1 MADKTGYGKVHFIT
15 QTRLRPKRAMA
26 GKPSRTMASLS
37 PLTGSLG
44 HRRAAHLL
52 RRTSFNFTKP
62 KVDLM
67 AGQTAAQA
75 INSILQLN
83 AFQQSQPIYKDLQT
97 PGSPVQTWILPLPGL
112 PANTP
117 AQDFILRRWL
127 MIWWCNE
134 ALRDTGIGHKM
145 QFFFHQFMQ
154 TSANESRSHMF
165 FDYLQLMR
173 WAALG
178 NFKKLAYKIVVDN
191 NMLFYLN
198 NQQNS
203 KNNPNEN
210 FAREYLELFTI
221 GKGPQIGPGDYTNYT
236 EDDIVQAA
244 KVLTGF
250 RVRINRDVVDAETG
264 IPRGDVQFNQHATG
278 SKTFSSKF
286 NNTVIAGATDAA
298 GMWVEL
304 QAFVNMIFAQPETAK
319 NLCRRLYR
327 FLVSRNITTEIETDI
342 IVPLSNTLIANN
354 FEVKPVLQQ
363 LLQSQHFFD
372 ADDSDNV
379 DEIIG
384 GMIKSPIELNYQTLS
399 FFGMP
404 LPDPVNNTP
413 SYFQLF
419 DAGMLQRAFGT
430 ANFPL
435 FFPSDV
441 AGYPAYYSDPGFSHQ
456 WFDSSTIIT
465 RYKVGEMF
473 LSGKLTIGG
482 QVNQPLGT
490 KLDIAPWVK
499 NSGVISNA
507 LDSQTLVENLL
518 KYLLPE
524 PVDADRFNY
533 FHVQV
538 FLDNLPPTDWTY
550 EWQNYLNTNNA
561 TEVTLALERLIKAIM
576 YSPEYQTF

>member
-1 MADKTGYGKVHFIT
+1 
-15 QTRLRPKRAMA
+15 
-26 GKPSRTMASLS
+26 MASLS

-62 KVDLM
+62 KVDQM

-75 INSILQLN
+75 IASHLQLN
-83 AFQQSQPIYKDLQT
+83 PLQLSQPIYKDLAVQ
-97 PGSPVQTWILPLPGL
+97 GSPVVTWLLPLPGTPQANL
-112 PANTP
+112 PTD
-117 AQDFILRRWL
+117 DFVLRRWN

-154 TSANESRSHMF
+154 TTANTGRNSGF
-165 FDYLQLMR
+165 FDYLQLLR
-173 WAALG
+173 WGALG
-178 NFKKLAYKIVVDN
+178 NFKKLAYKMVVDN
-191 NMLFYLN
+191 NMLLYLN
-198 NQQNS
+198 NNQNTA
-203 KNNPNEN
+203 NNPNEN
-210 FAREYLELFTI
+210 FAREFFELFTI

-250 RVRINRDVVDAETG
+250 RTRFNRDVVDAETD
-264 IPRGDVQFNQHATG
+264 IPRGDAQFNQHAPG

-286 NNTVIAGATDAA
+286 NNTVIAGATNVT

-304 QAFVNMIFAQPETAK
+304 QAFVDMIFAQPETAK

-327 FLVSRNITTEIETDI
+327 HFVSRNITTEIETDI
-342 IVPLSNTLIANN
+342 IVPLANTLIANN

-384 GMIKSPIELNYQTLS
+384 GMVKSPLELNYHTMS

-404 LPDPVNNTP
+404 LPDPMTNTAG
-413 SYFQLF
+413 YRQIFEL
-419 DAGMLQRAFGT
+419 GMLQRAFGT
-430 ANFPL
+430 ANLPL
-435 FFPSDV
+435 FFASDV
-441 AGYPAYYSDPGFSHQ
+441 AGYPAYYSDPDFSHQ
-456 WFDSSTIIT
+456 WFNSSTIIT
-465 RYKVGEMF
+465 RYKVGEMY

-482 QVNQPLGT
+482 GNQANNPLGT

-499 NSGVISNA
+499 NSGAISNA
-507 LDSQTLVENLL
+507 LDSQILVEDLL

-524 PVDADRFNY
+524 EVDTDRFNY
-533 FHVQV
+533 FHIQV
-538 FLDNLPPTDWTY
+538 FLDNLPPADWTY
-550 EWQNYLNTNNA
+550 EWQNYLNTNDA
-561 TEVTLALERLIKAIM
+561 TEVTLALQRLIKAIM

>member
-1 MADKTGYGKVHFIT
+1 
-15 QTRLRPKRAMA
+15 
-26 GKPSRTMASLS
+26 MASLS

-52 RRTSFNFTKP
+52 RRVSFNYTKP

-75 INSILQLN
+75 IASLLQLN
-83 AFQQSQPIYKDLQT
+83 PLQQSQPIYKDLAVQ
-97 PGSPVQTWILPLPGL
+97 GSLVETWLLPLPGS
-112 PANTP
+112 PANVPTD
-117 AQDFILRRWL
+117 DFVLRRWI

-145 QFFFHQFMQ
+145 QFFYHQFMQ
-154 TSANESRSHMF
+154 TTANTSRSSSF

-173 WAALG
+173 WGALG
-178 NFKKLAYKIVVDN
+178 NFKKLAYKLVVDN
-191 NMLFYLN
+191 NMLVYLN
-198 NQQNS
+198 NTQNT

-210 FAREYLELFTI
+210 FSREFLELFTI

-236 EDDIVQAA
+236 EDDIVEAA

-250 RVRINRDVVDAETG
+250 RTRANRDVVDAETG
-264 IPRGDVQFNQHATG
+264 IPRGDVQFSQHATG

-286 NNTVIAGATDAA
+286 NNTVIPGATNAA

-304 QAFVNMIFAQPETAK
+304 QAFVDMIFAQPETAK

-327 FLVSRNITTEIETDI
+327 TFVSRNITTEIETDI
-342 IVPLSNTLIANN
+342 IVPLANTLVANN

-379 DEIIG
+379 DEIVG
-384 GMIKSPIELNYQTLS
+384 GMLKSPLELNYQTMS

-404 LPDPVNNTP
+404 LPDPVANTAI
-413 SYFQLF
+413 YFQIF
-419 DAGMLQRAFGT
+419 ERGMLQRAFGT
-430 ANFPL
+430 ANLPL
-435 FFPSDV
+435 FYASDV
-441 AGYPAYYSDPGFSHQ
+441 AGYPAYYSDPDFSHQ
-456 WFDSSTIIT
+456 WFNSSTIIT
-465 RYKVGEMF
+465 RYKMPEMF

-482 QVNQPLGT
+482 SVNQALGT

-499 NSGVISNA
+499 NSGAISNA
-507 LDSQTLVENLL
+507 LDSQILVEGLL

-524 PVDADRFNY
+524 EVDTDRFNY
-533 FHVQV
+533 FHIQV
-538 FLDNLPPTDWTY
+538 FLDTLPPADWTY
-550 EWQNYLNTNNA
+550 EWQNYLNTNDA
-561 TEVTLALERLIKAIM
+561 SEVTLWLERLIKAIL